1 MSDCKNDSC
10 TVGNI
15 ISGIKCDV
23 AKCVYHREGDMCQAG
38 CIEVGHTNSA
48 SSSETACVTFKNKAE

>member
-1 MSDCKNDSC
+1 
-10 TVGNI
+10 
-15 ISGIKCDV
+15 
-23 AKCVYHREGDMCQAG
+23 MCQAG